1 METELVHYLNENFSL
16 ELKEEDYGRLK
27 EILAVKVNQLI
38 TNDFTQLIQLLYKID
53 VNELK
58 LKRFLKE
65 NSAIDAADI
74 IATLIIERQLQKIHS
89 RKQFREDNNFNSE
102 EKW

>member
-38 TNDFTQLIQLLYKID
+38 TNDFTQLIRLLYKID